1 MSVCKWCGAEYK
13 TETRWRKDCCSKCG
27 DKVLLLPK
35 FAKARDDLR
44 QQLGLKRLTQGSEC
58 VDD

>member
-1 MSVCKWCGAEYK
+1 MNVCRYCGK
-13 TETRWRKDCCSKCG
+13 KCKKLYARNTCG
-27 DKVLLLPK
+27 TCNDKIYILPK

-44 QQLGLKRLTQGSEC
+44 QQLGLKRLTKGSEC